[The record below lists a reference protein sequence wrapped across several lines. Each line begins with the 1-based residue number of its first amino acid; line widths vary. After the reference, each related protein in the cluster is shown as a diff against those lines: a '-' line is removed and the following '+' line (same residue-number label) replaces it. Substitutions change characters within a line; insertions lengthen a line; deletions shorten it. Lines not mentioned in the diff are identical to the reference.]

1 MTNTFDEAQGTFLVL
16 ANGEGQHCIWPSYA
30 AVPAGWVSMREPSSR
45 AEAIAY
51 VERSWLDVR
60 HRSLVELRP

>member
-1 MTNTFDEAQGTFLVL
+1 MTSPFDDEQGTFLVL
-16 ANGEGQHCIWPSYA
+16 ANDEGQHCIWPSFA

-51 VERSWLDVR
+51 VEKSWLDMR
-60 HRSLVELRP
+60 PRSLVELRP